1 MQQWTDSLLPWAS
14 WDRIFH
20 EYEAYD
26 FMKTKLIVTRL
37 MRNQREY
44 TVCAFYQ
51 DNRMLEV
58 TAQPQEENSILGN
71 IYVGRVKDVVPSL
84 NAAFI
89 EIAPGVPCYFS
100 MEDLKN
106 PVFVKKVNSPRLVKG
121 DELLVQVEKES
132 MKTKPPRVTTN
143 LSFTG
148 KYLVLT
154 TGNRTLGISK
164 KLNGDVRERLRRLLE
179 TEGVLSGRNDV
190 LPLPDSKT
198 QQTMPSPYGI
208 LARTNSATASE
219 EEILSEL
226 ALLKQQ
232 AESLIDKA
240 PYQTCFSCMRKQ
252 RPEYLIALQNA
263 YTDQLDEIVTDE
275 PELYDEMQQ
284 YLQDYQ
290 PIDLPKLR
298 FYEDKLLPLA
308 KCMSLEVKLEE
319 ALQERVW
326 LKSGGYLII
335 QPTEALTVIDVNSG
349 KSAAKGDVQ
358 KHYLKVNLEAAA
370 EAAAQLRLRNISGI
384 IIIDFIDMASQEARE
399 QLLEA
404 LRIHTGKDPVPVQV
418 VDMTKLNLVELT
430 RKKVRKS
437 LREQFII

>member
-1 MQQWTDSLLPWAS
+1 
-14 WDRIFH
+14 
-20 EYEAYD
+20 
-26 FMKTKLIVTRL
+26 MKTKLIVTRL
-37 MRNQREY
+37 TRNQREY

-51 DNRMLEV
+51 DNRLLEV
-58 TAQPQEENSILGN
+58 TAQPEEENSILGN

-106 PVFVKKVNSPRLVKG
+106 PVFVKKINSPRLVKG

-190 LPLPDSKT
+190 LPLPDSKA
-198 QQTMPSPYGI
+198 QQTTPSPYGI

-240 PYQTCFSCMRKQ
+240 PYQTCFSCVRK
-252 RPEYLIALQNA
+252 RKTEYLTALQNA

-284 YLQDYQ
+284 YLKDYQ

-308 KCMSLEVKLEE
+308 KCMSLEIKLEE

-326 LKSGGYLII
+326 LKNGGYLII

-349 KSAAKGDVQ
+349 KSAAKEDVQ

-384 IIIDFIDMASQEARE
+384 IIIDFIDMASQEARK

>member
-1 MQQWTDSLLPWAS
+1 MQQWTDSLSRWAS
-14 WDRIFH
+14 WGGIFH

-51 DNRMLEV
+51 DNHLLEV
-58 TAQPQEENSILGN
+58 TAQPEEENSILGN

-89 EIAPGVPCYFS
+89 EIAPGVSCYFS
-100 MEDLKN
+100 VEDLKN
-106 PVFVKKVNSPRLVKG
+106 PVFVKKINSPRLVKG

-143 LSFTG
+143 LSFNG

-164 KLNGDVRERLRRLLE
+164 KLNGDARTRLKQLLADQ
-179 TEGVLSGRNDV
+179 SI
-190 LPLPDSKT
+190 
-198 QQTMPSPYGI
+198 YGI
-208 LARTNSATASE
+208 LARTNSAAASE
-219 EEILSEL
+219 EEILTEL

-232 AESLIDKA
+232 AESIIDKA
-240 PYQTCFSCMRKQ
+240 PYQTCFSCVRKQ
-252 RPEYLIALQNA
+252 KPEYLTALQNA

-284 YLQDYQ
+284 YLRDYQ

-308 KCMSLEVKLEE
+308 KCVSLEVKLEE

-370 EAAAQLRLRNISGI
+370 EVACQLRLRNISGI
-384 IIIDFIDMASQEARE
+384 IIIDFIDMESREARE
-399 QLLEA
+399 ELMEA
-404 LRIHTGKDPVPVQV
+404 LRSHTGRDPVPVQV
-418 VDMTKLNLVELT
+418 IDMTKLNLVELT

>member
-1 MQQWTDSLLPWAS
+1 MN
-14 WDRIFH
+14 
-20 EYEAYD
+20 
-26 FMKTKLIVTRL
+26 TKLIVTRL
-37 MRNQREY
+37 TRNQREY
-44 TVCAFYQ
+44 NVCAFYQ
-51 DNRMLEV
+51 DNRLLEV
-58 TAQPQEENSILGN
+58 TAQPKEADSILGN
-71 IYVGRVKDVVPSL
+71 IYVGRVKDVVQNL

-89 EIAPGVPCYFS
+89 EIAPGVSCYFS

-106 PVFVKKVNSPRLVKG
+106 PVYVKKINSSRLVKG

-164 KLNGDVRERLRRLLE
+164 KLNSDARTRLKQLLE
-179 TEGVLSGRNDV
+179 DQST
-190 LPLPDSKT
+190 
-198 QQTMPSPYGI
+198 YGI
-208 LARTNSATASE
+208 LARTNSAAASK
-219 EEILSEL
+219 EEILTEL

-232 AESLIDKA
+232 AESIIDKA
-240 PYQTCFSCMRKQ
+240 PYQTCFSCVRKQ
-252 RPEYLIALQNA
+252 KPEYLTALQNA

-284 YLQDYQ
+284 YLQEYQ

-308 KCMSLEVKLEE
+308 KCVSLEVKLEE

-326 LKSGGYLII
+326 LKTGGYLII

-370 EAAAQLRLRNISGI
+370 EAAFQLRLRNISGI

-399 QLLEA
+399 ELMEA
-404 LRIHTGKDPVPVQV
+404 LRSHTGRDPVPVQV
-418 VDMTKLNLVELT
+418 IDMTKLNLVELT

-437 LREQFII
+437 LREQFQDN

>member
-1 MQQWTDSLLPWAS
+1 MQQWMDSLSRWAS
-14 WDRIFH
+14 WGRIFH

-51 DNRMLEV
+51 DNHLLEV
-58 TAQPQEENSILGN
+58 TAQPEEENSILGN

-89 EIAPGVPCYFS
+89 EIAPGVSCYFS
-100 MEDLKN
+100 VEDLKN
-106 PVFVKKVNSPRLVKG
+106 PVFVKKINSPRLVKG

-143 LSFTG
+143 LSFNG

-164 KLNGDVRERLRRLLE
+164 KLNGDARTRLKQLLADQ
-179 TEGVLSGRNDV
+179 SI
-190 LPLPDSKT
+190 
-198 QQTMPSPYGI
+198 YGI
-208 LARTNSATASE
+208 LARTNSAAASE
-219 EEILSEL
+219 EEILTEL

-232 AESLIDKA
+232 AESIIDKA
-240 PYQTCFSCMRKQ
+240 PYQTCFSCVRKQ
-252 RPEYLIALQNA
+252 KPEYLTALQNA

-284 YLQDYQ
+284 YLRDYQ

-308 KCMSLEVKLEE
+308 KCVSLEVKLEE

-370 EAAAQLRLRNISGI
+370 EVACQLRLRNISGI
-384 IIIDFIDMASQEARE
+384 IIIDFIDMESREARE
-399 QLLEA
+399 ELMEA
-404 LRIHTGKDPVPVQV
+404 LRSHTGRDPVPVQV
-418 VDMTKLNLVELT
+418 IDMTKLNLVELT

>member
-1 MQQWTDSLLPWAS
+1 MN
-14 WDRIFH
+14 
-20 EYEAYD
+20 
-26 FMKTKLIVTRL
+26 TKLIVTRL
-37 MRNQREY
+37 TRNQREY
-44 TVCAFYQ
+44 NVCAFYQ
-51 DNRMLEV
+51 DNRLLEV
-58 TAQPQEENSILGN
+58 TAQPKEADSILGN
-71 IYVGRVKDVVPSL
+71 IYVGRVKDVVQNL

-89 EIAPGVPCYFS
+89 EIAPGVSCYFS

-106 PVFVKKVNSPRLVKG
+106 PVYVKKINSPRLVKG

-164 KLNGDVRERLRRLLE
+164 KLNSDARTRLKQLLE
-179 TEGVLSGRNDV
+179 DQST
-190 LPLPDSKT
+190 
-198 QQTMPSPYGI
+198 YGI
-208 LARTNSATASE
+208 LARTNSAAASK
-219 EEILSEL
+219 EEILTEL

-232 AESLIDKA
+232 AESIIDKA

-252 RPEYLIALQNA
+252 KPEYLTALQNA

-284 YLQDYQ
+284 YLQEYQ
-290 PIDLPKLR
+290 PIDLLKLR

-308 KCMSLEVKLEE
+308 KCVSLEVKLEE

-326 LKSGGYLII
+326 LKTGGYLII

-370 EAAAQLRLRNISGI
+370 EAAYQLRLRNISGI
-384 IIIDFIDMASQEARE
+384 IIIDFIDMTSREARE
-399 QLLEA
+399 ELMEA
-404 LRIHTGKDPVPVQV
+404 LRSHTGRDPVPVQV
-418 VDMTKLNLVELT
+418 IDMTKLNLVELT

>member
-1 MQQWTDSLLPWAS
+1 MQQWMDSLLPWAS

-179 TEGVLSGRNDV
+179 TEGVLSGRNDI
-190 LPLPDSKT
+190 LPLPDSKA
-198 QQTMPSPYGI
+198 QQTTPSPYGI
-208 LARTNSATASE
+208 LARTNSAAASE

-240 PYQTCFSCMRKQ
+240 PYQTCFSCVRKQ
-252 RPEYLIALQNA
+252 RPEYLTALQNA

-308 KCMSLEVKLEE
+308 KCMSLDVKLEE